1 MTALGPPGLEL
12 AIDAALVRLS
22 RMVRR
27 RWALKDGQFRDLVED
42 SNHALFGRLP
52 GRAPLCQ
59 SQAVGIRRQARS
71 VSIVRYHW
79 HVSGS
84 LGRARV
90 VPQSWPMLHFFIKNF
105 FRSSRGYQVEEKKFR
120 TSRGYEVVNLK
131 VLYELPLFD

>member
-12 AIDAALVRLS
+12 AIDAALVWLS

-27 RWALKDGQFRDLVED
+27 WWALKDGQFRDLVED

-90 VPQSWPMLHFFIKNF
+90 APQSWPMLHFFIKKS
-105 FRSSRGYQVEEKKFR
+105 FRILTWVSSRRKKFR
-120 TSRGYEVVNLK
+120 TSRGYDVVNLK